1 MSDATKPRRL
11 HPIIPI
17 VALIK
22 QLPEMLLPTAGVV
35 ALSWDEGFGTLLLV
49 VAALLAVVLAF
60 QVLAWWRF
68 TYTLMPHEVY
78 IESGVFSRNR
88 RSIPWDRVQDV
99 EIERGPLARI
109 FGLAKVKL
117 QTGGSGSDEGLL
129 DSIRLS
135 DAVALRDEVK
145 ARRGMTVAS
154 SPQEDHAKPPVFSMT
169 VPRILQAGLFNFS
182 LLWLA
187 VIIGATQYFQQLL
200 PSMDDVEKWIG
211 IHQQEILGLVG
222 PATILLALVLFLLVG
237 TVAGV
242 IEMLVRN
249 YGFTLSLEG
258 RTLRRVRGLFTRSEV
273 AIPLRRI
280 QAARTVAHWLK
291 RRWSLCR
298 VEVQSMGAFGGM
310 EELAPLA
317 NANEAERVL
326 SIAGGFERIAPG
338 RFTRVAPVHRW
349 CEALT
354 EALPLTLIV
363 LVAGFFYPPA
373 WWGLP
378 LPVAWGFVQMIAAW
392 PHGWL
397 VEGDVLHVRDGWF
410 TQDHWLLPLAN
421 IQSLSFSTGP
431 LQRRLD
437 LATVSI
443 DSAGAPMGGLR
454 IRNLTTGEARALAA
468 FLRAWRRPDA
478 PARSF
483 EEVFG
488 RQAAATGS

>member
-1 MSDATKPRRL
+1 MNEAPQPRRL

-17 VALIK
+17 VSMIR
-22 QLPEMLLPTAGVV
+22 QLPEMAVPTAGVV
-35 ALSWDEGFGTLLLV
+35 ALSWDEGIAMLLLV
-49 VAALLAVVLAF
+49 IAALLAVVLAF

-68 TYTLMPHEVY
+68 TYTLLPDEMF

-109 FGLAKVKL
+109 FGLAKVKM

-129 DSIRLS
+129 DSIALT
-135 DAVALRDEVK
+135 DALALRDEVRM
-145 ARRGMTVAS
+145 RRGVAAAS
-154 SPQEDHAKPPVFSMT
+154 SALEAAAPPVFMMT
-169 VPRILQAGLFNFS
+169 MPRILQAGLFNFS
-182 LLWLA
+182 VLWLA

-211 IHQQEILGLVG
+211 LHQQEILGLVSPG
-222 PATILLALVLFLLVG
+222 TIMLAIALFLVVG

-249 YGFTLSLEG
+249 YGFTLSLDG
-258 RTLRRVRGLFTRSEV
+258 RTLRRVRGLITRSEV

-280 QAARTVAHWLK
+280 QAARTAAHWLK
-291 RRWSLCR
+291 RRWGLCR

-317 NANEAERVL
+317 NASEAEHVL
-326 SIAGGFERIAPG
+326 SIAGDFERIAPE
-338 RFTRVAPVHRW
+338 RFAPVAPVHRW
-349 CEALT
+349 YDAGT
-354 EALPLTLIV
+354 ESLPLAVIV
-363 LVAGFFYPPA
+363 VTAGILWPPA
-373 WWGLP
+373 WWGL
-378 LPVAWGFVQMIAAW
+378 VFVGLLGIVQVIGAR
-392 PHGWL
+392 PHGWR

-410 TQDHWLLPLAN
+410 SQDHWLLPLAN
-421 IQSLSFSTGP
+421 IQSVSVSTGP

-437 LATVSI
+437 LATLAI

-454 IRNLTTGEARALAA
+454 IRNLVSHEARALAA
-468 FLRAWRRPDA
+468 FLRLRHQVHILDQPKPPIRPDLDTQG
-478 PARSF
+478 P
-483 EEVFG
+483 
-488 RQAAATGS
+488 